1 MAEIVNEIARRRG
14 ADAALTDEV
23 GVTSWQDLDQRI
35 NRLVHALRD
44 AGIRAG
50 DTFAVLSGNRREMFE
65 LFLAA
70 GVGGYAMVPINWH
83 FVADEVTYVL
93 ENSDA
98 AAVFVDTRFVDIG
111 AEAADRVPACS
122 LRVVLGAA
130 AGGHLPPGF
139 VDYEELLAAADPAEP
154 EGQALGGPMFY
165 TSGTT
170 GRPKGVRSSLLA
182 GGTDTPASLL
192 SLVSGSVTGSFGL
205 PTDGTT
211 LLCGPGYHSA
221 QWAFALLPMLAG
233 SSVVMRHK
241 FDANETLELIDR
253 EQVTNVHLVPTQ
265 FTRLLRADPAVRE
278 AFRGDS
284 LRLVLH
290 GAAPCPPDVKRGM
303 IEWWGPKI
311 TEYYGGTEG
320 AIISLISAEEWL
332 AHPTSVGKL
341 LASVE
346 AIVVGDDDQPV
357 GVGETGQLYFRNLLG
372 LDFEYHK
379 EPDKTSAAHREPGV
393 FTLGDIGSVDAE
405 GYLHLSDRKIDMIIS
420 GGVNIYPAEI
430 EMALA
435 AHPSIRDVA
444 VFGVPDDEF
453 GEQVKAVIELD
464 DGVEGTDELRAELL
478 GFSREHL
485 AGYKVPRS
493 IDFVDALP
501 RHPTGK
507 LSKRLL
513 RDPYWEGQGRSI

>member
-1 MAEIVNEIARRRG
+1 VAEIVNEIARRRG
-14 ADAALTDEV
+14 TAAALTDEF
-23 GVTSWQDLDQRI
+23 GVTTWLELDERI

-44 AGIRAG
+44 AGIAPG
-50 DTFAVLSGNRREMFE
+50 DTFAVLSGNRRELLE

-83 FVADEVTYVL
+83 FVVDEVAYVL

-98 AAVFVDTRFVDIG
+98 VALFVDQRFVEVGAAAVATI
-111 AEAADRVPACS
+111 AACR
-122 LRVVLGAA
+122 LRVVLGAQERE
-130 AGGHLPPGF
+130 LPPEF
-139 VDYEELLAAADPAEP
+139 VDYEELLAASDPTEP
-154 EGQALGGPMFY
+154 DDQALGGPMFY

-170 GRPKGVRSSLLA
+170 GRPKGVRSSLLS
-182 GGTDTPASLL
+182 GGADTPASLL
-192 SLVSGSVTGSFGL
+192 TLVAGSVTGSFGL
-205 PTDGTT
+205 PADGTT

-241 FDANETLELIDR
+241 FDADETLELIDR
-253 EQVTNVHLVPTQ
+253 ARVTNVHLVPTQ

-278 AFRGDS
+278 AFRGDT
-284 LRLVLH
+284 LQTVLH
-290 GAAPCPPDVKRGM
+290 GAAPCPPDVKRQM

-320 AIISLISAEEWL
+320 AIISLITSEEWL

-341 LASVE
+341 LSTVE

-379 EPDKTSAAHREPGV
+379 EPDKTEAAHREPGV

-430 EMALA
+430 EMTMA
-435 AHPSIRDVA
+435 AHPAIRDVA

-453 GEQVKAVIELD
+453 GEQVKAVIEVE
-464 DGVEGTDELRAELL
+464 DGVEVHDELRVQLL
-478 GFSREHL
+478 AYAREHL

-513 RDPYWEGQGRSI
+513 RDPYWEGRGRNI